1 MGGISMKHEHNPDNR
16 SDNVEKLEDMIQNTM
31 ENIDAAEE
39 TLEFTTG
46 DNRNAIKEKNQRR
59 QESIESF
66 KNEIEDEKQARE
78 NGFE

>member
-1 MGGISMKHEHNPDNR
+1 MNYKHNPDDR

-31 ENIDAAEE
+31 ENIEAAEE
-39 TLEFTTG
+39 TLEFASG
-46 DNRNAIKEKNQRR
+46 DERNAIKEKNQRR

-66 KNEIEDEKQARE
+66 KNEIQDEKQARE

>member
-1 MGGISMKHEHNPDNR
+1 MNHKHNPDDR

-39 TLEFTTG
+39 TLEFTSG